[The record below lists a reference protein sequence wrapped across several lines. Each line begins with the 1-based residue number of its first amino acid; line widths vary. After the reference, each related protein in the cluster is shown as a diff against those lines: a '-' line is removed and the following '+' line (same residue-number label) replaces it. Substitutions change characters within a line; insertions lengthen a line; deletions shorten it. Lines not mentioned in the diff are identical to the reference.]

1 MEKTTPIVDS
11 KLRHIVKV
19 TQCIYDVSGITI
31 NGRRIKSLIFSTD
44 VAIIS
49 NCNADAVI
57 AVYPFTRCTV
67 SRIFLWRIFTDVL
80 PCMDD
85 GNFICSYQFDCLFYF
100 QLKCGSYTLC
110 RDGCSGSDW
119 LFIM

>member
-19 TQCIYDVSGITI
+19 PQCIYDVSGITI

-57 AVYPFTRCTV
+57 AVYPFTPTMQITNAIIEV
-67 SRIFLWRIFTDVL
+67 AQNLSLQEL
-80 PCMDD
+80 EEE
-85 GNFICSYQFDCLFYF
+85 Q
-100 QLKCGSYTLC
+100 QLDQELIKL
-110 RDGCSGSDW
+110 
-119 LFIM
+119 L